1 MSSSQCERKWVDG
14 RSGWVWRTL
23 PQGDVLLSPPALAPR
38 GGGGGRRFLPGRVEM
53 WGGGLP
59 LGSKEGVRVAAVL
72 PDLQELHATAFLDSS
87 VHHTQKS

>member
-1 MSSSQCERKWVDG
+1 
-14 RSGWVWRTL
+14 
-23 PQGDVLLSPPALAPR
+23 
-38 GGGGGRRFLPGRVEM
+38 M